1 MKVNR
6 WIPKLAAGT
15 LVTVT
20 LLGVALAAGQ
30 QGTQTDPLVTLSY
43 LTTKA
48 TPEIMTQVD
57 AKVTAR
63 EKALTDQLNAAISS
77 YTKQVEDKLKGASG
91 GGTSVAFTV
100 VDLASGQRLNAGV
113 GCELMLRVGSA
124 TVSAGS
130 SPALIDMTDGTG
142 NWDGS
147 SLVQNHLY
155 MATIEGRSIVAKDAV
170 KLLVRG
176 SYTIG

>member
-1 MKVNR
+1 MKANR
-6 WIPKLAAGT
+6 WIPRLAAGT

-30 QGTQTDPLVTLSY
+30 QGTQSDPLVTLSY
-43 LTTKA
+43 LTTKV

-63 EKALTDQLNAAISS
+63 EKALIDQLNAAISG
-77 YTKQVEDKLKGASG
+77 YTKQVEDKLKGANS
-91 GGTSVAFTV
+91 GGTSAAFTV
-100 VDLASGQRLNAGV
+100 VDIAAGQRLNAGV

-124 TVSAGS
+124 TVSSAS
-130 SPALIDMTDGTG
+130 APALIDMTDGAG

-147 SLVQNHLY
+147 ALVQNHLY
-155 MATIEGRSIVAKDAV
+155 MATIEGRSVVAQDAV